1 MEMYPAPALRQMA
14 SYCGDITSHS
24 PGESTFLPNAGYIL
38 VPDCVWWSAGLP
50 FSSTEYTGSAGPAI
64 LLDFILSLSPTF
76 RPSAPQLCDFGV
88 T

>member
-50 FSSTEYTGSAGPAI
+50 FPSTEYTGSVGPAI
-64 LLDFILSLSPTF
+64 LLDFILSSPPRSGPQ
-76 RPSAPQLCDFGV
+76 RPSSATLE
-88 T
+88 